1 MGGGDKMNEIINGF
15 MTAIFGEEPTETAKH
30 NTQPAKRGKNTMK
43 KQELLGRL
51 ENLSSVELVPI
62 VNEYAEA
69 MRDDESYIYYME
81 EFNDIM
87 QCKTPLE
94 IAQEIYQ
101 TDFCPNCDFF
111 TWGIYGVK
119 SADFVADLVYLE
131 DVAEWLE
138 REGRTL

>member
-1 MGGGDKMNEIINGF
+1 
-15 MTAIFGEEPTETAKH
+15 
-30 NTQPAKRGKNTMK
+30 MK
-43 KQELLGRL
+43 KQELLEAL

-69 MRDDESYIYYME
+69 MRDYESHIYYMDD
-81 EFNDIM
+81 FNYIM
-87 QCKTPLE
+87 EGKTPLE
-94 IAQEIYQ
+94 IAQELCDA
-101 TDFCPNCDFF
+101 DFSPYCDYF